1 MSSEFNTRF
10 FCKNKHGRDLFYL
23 DIVFIEGTDLIFVEH
38 SLKCNISNYMQAK
51 MLMDKIMLN
60 HITEHERQ
68 GIITELFDFIKTIP
82 GIEEFYFQ
90 NEVLNS
96 DGNFLEYYASTIESL
111 IEEKYFPDF
120 TPFSCSCNS
129 IYFDAF
135 KRILANELNA
145 KLLTPITREHF
156 EELIINRKALQLEY
170 IEYYSHDAQ
179 FFSLRKEY
187 NQMFHEVYILTNKKQ
202 IILFFIH
209 VTPE

>member
-1 MSSEFNTRF
+1 MNSEFNTRF
-10 FCKNKHGRDLFYL
+10 FCKNEHGRDLFYL
-23 DIVFIEGTDLIFVEH
+23 DIVFVQGTDLIFIEH
-38 SLKCNISNYMQAK
+38 SLKCNVTAHPTAK
-51 MLMDKIMLN
+51 ILMDKIMQN
-60 HITEHERQ
+60 PITEEERQ

-145 KLLTPITREHF
+145 KLLIPITREHF

-187 NQMFHEVYILTNKKQ
+187 NHMFHEVYILTNKKQ